1 MEEKYRKKVY
11 SIPIVTE
18 NRASLLINDLCPK
31 KATESNEIPL
41 KLIVI

>member
-1 MEEKYRKKVY
+1 MEEKYREKVY
-11 SIPIVTE
+11 SIQIVTE
-18 NRASLLINDLCPK
+18 NRASLLVNEFCPK